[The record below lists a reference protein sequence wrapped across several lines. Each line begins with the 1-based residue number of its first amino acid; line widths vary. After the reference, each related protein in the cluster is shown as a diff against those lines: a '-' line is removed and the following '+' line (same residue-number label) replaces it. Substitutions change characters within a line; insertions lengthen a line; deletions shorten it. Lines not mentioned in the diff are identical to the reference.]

1 MRGSPDLII
10 SCTIGQNL
18 LCRIERAVSP
28 FLSIEQ
34 TARSSQTPKKAVAAT
49 LSGRAGG
56 SVWQVSGGYHRIS
69 MSQIIIVT
77 PPFEKIH
84 SYFDL

>member
-10 SCTIGQNL
+10 SCTIGQYL

-49 LSGRAGG
+49 LGGRVEAFGG
-56 SVWQVSGGYHRIS
+56 FQAVITASRCH
-69 MSQIIIVT
+69 
-77 PPFEKIH
+77 K
-84 SYFDL
+84 